1 MSGEKLDPES
11 VKRGR
16 PKKDPE
22 KRKSE
27 RIPIRL
33 RPSRKKIIK
42 QEADRC
48 AITMTEIMRQ
58 HSFQELE
65 PHERGVPTPRMYRSL
80 LGIAGDLQDNAE
92 EIKTDWLGVNLGELE
107 ADLNIKRKTLE
118 EKRERRDELREQ
130 AVTEAC
136 TEALTIRVSPK
147 RLRWIETRAG
157 HEDENVSALIRQSAF
172 RGLRRR
178 ERMERVEVWLR
189 KWADRART
197 LSDWDSQERE
207 ERIRKEMRRM
217 AADIGTRIREEIFGK
232 RLVDPDQ

>member
-1 MSGEKLDPES
+1 MNGEKLDPES

-27 RIPIRL
+27 RISIRL
-33 RPSRKKIIK
+33 RPSRKKILE
-42 QEADRC
+42 QEAERC
-48 AITMTEIMRQ
+48 AVTKTEILCQ

-65 PHERGVPTPRMYRSL
+65 PHERGVPLPRLYRSL

-92 EIKTDWLGVNLGELE
+92 EIKTDWLGVNIGELE
-107 ADLNIKRKTLE
+107 AKLNVKRKALE
-118 EKRERRDELREQ
+118 EKRERRDELRHQ

-157 HEDENVSALIRQSAF
+157 HEDENKSGLIRQSAF

-178 ERMERVEVWLR
+178 ERMERVEVWLS

-217 AADIGTRIREEIFGK
+217 AADISTRIREKLMGK
-232 RLVDPDQ
+232 RIINPDR